1 MIIFLLKLVSP
12 ETVWD
17 DFSSEERNEDK
28 TKELF
33 KLNAHDLKVSHYIR
47 DYIILIITTR
57 CINCYI
63 RNILFCHSDVAIQ
76 SG

>member
-1 MIIFLLKLVSP
+1 MRSLAIIFLLKLASP

-33 KLNAHDLKVSHYIR
+33 KLNANDLKVSQR
-47 DYIILIITTR
+47 DYIIIIVT
-57 CINCYI
+57 I
-63 RNILFCHSDVAIQ
+63 
-76 SG
+76 G

>member
-1 MIIFLLKLVSP
+1 MRSVVIIFLLKLVSP

-33 KLNAHDLKVSHYIR
+33 KLNAHDLKVSHHARLYNTNHDNWI
-47 DYIILIITTR
+47 
-57 CINCYI
+57 I
-63 RNILFCHSDVAIQ
+63 RNILF
-76 SG
+76 